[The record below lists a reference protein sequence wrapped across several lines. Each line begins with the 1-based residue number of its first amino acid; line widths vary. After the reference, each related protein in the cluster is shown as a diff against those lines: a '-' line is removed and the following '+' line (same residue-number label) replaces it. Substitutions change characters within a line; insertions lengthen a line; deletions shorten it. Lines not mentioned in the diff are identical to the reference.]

1 MPSDDMIQNHAQTP
15 PPPADGRLSDASAA
29 IATVAILLFLGG
41 LMLAIATNSL
51 SGSSAL
57 LQTIKSRLFSP
68 MLVPAWLDV
77 GFDHRLTYGLPEDAD
92 HELEIVGHHAS
103 ATEPLA
109 LPGVRRGEQAA
120 RWQRLARAIAVGNV
134 EGDGSV
140 IAAGVGRGGFD
151 ELRVEDVDVRVFR
164 LPLPARADPV
174 DAGASEQVYD
184 ARVRL
189 VGGDLQLIKEEP
201 TSELAPLVKAPAAGA
216 AP

>member
-1 MPSDDMIQNHAQTP
+1 MPNNDLTQIPAQTP
-15 PPPADGRLSDASAA
+15 RPPAGGRLSDASTA
-29 IATVAILLFLGG
+29 IATVGILLFLAG

-68 MLVPAWLDV
+68 MLAPAWLDV
-77 GFDHRLTYGLPEDAD
+77 GFDQRFTYGLPEDAD
-92 HELEIVGHHAS
+92 HELEIIEHHAS
-103 ATEPLA
+103 EAEPLA
-109 LPGVRRGEQAA
+109 FPGGRRGEQAA
-120 RWQRLARAIAVGNV
+120 RWRRLALAIAVGNG

-140 IAAGVGRGGFD
+140 LAAGIGRGGFG
-151 ELRVEDVDVRVFR
+151 ELRVEDVNVRVFR
-164 LPLPARADPV
+164 LPLAARTDPA

-201 TSELAPLVKAPAAGA
+201 TSELAPLVKPSAAHVAP
-216 AP
+216 